1 MKKIMIVDDEPDQIF
16 TIKTSI
22 EDVREDFK
30 IISANSGIECIEKLK
45 KNEIP
50 ELILLDIMMPEMSG
64 WEVLNI
70 IRENPAWKDIP
81 IVFLTARTDETAENA
96 GKFLADDYIEKPY
109 DIQELINR
117 IDNVLQNYQ
126 AKE

>member
-1 MKKIMIVDDEPDQIF
+1 MIVDDEPDQIF

-70 IRENPAWKDIP
+70 IRENPQWKDIP

-126 AKE
+126 AKQ

>member
-1 MKKIMIVDDEPDQIF
+1 MIVDDEPDQIF

>member
-1 MKKIMIVDDEPDQIF
+1 MIVDDEPDQIF

-22 EDVREDFK
+22 EHVREDFE
-30 IISANSGIECIEKLK
+30 IISANGGIECIKKLK

-70 IRENPAWKDIP
+70 IRENPEWKDIP

-109 DIQELINR
+109 DINELINK
-117 IDNVLQNYQ
+117 IDNVLNNYQ
-126 AKE
+126 EKK